1 MLPNINS
8 CGILPF
14 SYWLKI
20 KFKGGTWITCFAY
33 PNGSLLKSHHR
44 NQYVRQWISVC
55 KYKTIFRRGVK
66 IRTIYFRILDW
77 QSPTKIIY
85 PGRLLLITEVNNF
98 SFFLFS
104 MAATHPITNT
114 ANIVYI
120 QYWCQWHQT
129 MIPYI
134 TFYVLLRTQTITN
147 GPHTFQFRN
156 YRSFPVGLN
165 RKTWWGDWV

>member
-1 MLPNINS
+1 MCIQPTQEGSCKDLTEDQNCGFPWLTIVQVITYVLMLPNINS

-85 PGRLLLITEVNNF
+85 PGRLLLITEVKN
-98 SFFLFS
+98 FLFS

-114 ANIVYI
+114 ANIV
-120 QYWCQWHQT
+120 
-129 MIPYI
+129 
-134 TFYVLLRTQTITN
+134 
-147 GPHTFQFRN
+147 
-156 YRSFPVGLN
+156 
-165 RKTWWGDWV
+165 